1 MEKIAARVVEIVNE
15 GADFIDIGAYS
26 SRPNADHVSLEE
38 EMNRLRMGL
47 EVITDVCP
55 SIPISVDTFG
65 QMQHGCVWGRI
76 WRSPH

>member
-1 MEKIAARVVEIVNE
+1 MKAVSRQWKRLLRVVEIVNE

-47 EVITDVCP
+47 D
-55 SIPISVDTFG
+55 DY
-65 QMQHGCVWGRI
+65 
-76 WRSPH
+76 